1 MTTIY
6 INPTTG
12 NDKAVGSQTAPLKT
26 VTAALKRV
34 KNASTLY
41 LSPGIYDRNSGE
53 IFPLQIPSQTIVAGT
68 GNAAAKVVLRGGGE
82 YDSPSFKTQNIT
94 VVLATEAQLR
104 GVTVTNPNAKGT
116 GVWVE
121 STAPIIAHCRLQ
133 NCGREG
139 IFVAGNAKPIIED
152 NVLIDNAASGIFLV
166 RQAKGE
172 VRRNLCQNTGYGIAL
187 SDESAP
193 LIASNRLWD
202 NRAGIHLSRQTKPV
216 LQRNSFLRNRE
227 AGVLVKDQALPD
239 LGSPQSP
246 AGNIFADH
254 PVYDLDNQTR
264 QTLISAGNQINPA
277 LIGGSVELVA
287 TLVADGALG
296 PTAFGDIENHW
307 AELFIDRLAQ
317 RGIISGFA
325 DGTFRPEASLT
336 RSQYAALIAQT
347 FDLPRQ
353 LGRSM
358 DFEDVES
365 SFWAAKAIATAAAM
379 GFISGFGDGTFRPDK
394 NLTRVQGIV
403 SIVNGLGLTG
413 GTADLLL
420 LYRDRA
426 LIPPYA
432 TNAIATATQ
441 KRLVVNYP
449 DTQQLNP
456 MQDITRAEIAAL
468 LYQALV
474 ATQKA
479 NAIAS
484 PYLVNPDPLLPNFT
498 DLQNHWA
505 ADFVRRLGSLELI
518 GGFPDGSFRP
528 DNPIN
533 RVEYAAL
540 LVKVLN
546 PNPIRPATQ
555 FIDIPV
561 KFWGLGAIQQ
571 AYRAG
576 YLSGFPDRT
585 FHPEQIL
592 RRVHLILSLAS
603 GLNLPPADLK
613 ILEAYGDRDSIPEY
627 AQTAVAAATAAGL
640 VALYP
645 KPQNLD
651 LPATRAEAAAMMYQ
665 ALVFQKQMTALDSP
679 YIVSLN

>member
-1 MTTIY
+1 MTTLY
-6 INPTTG
+6 INPKTG
-12 NDKAVGSQTAPLKT
+12 NDNAVGSQTAPLKT
-26 VTAALKRV
+26 ITAALKQIQDP
-34 KNASTLY
+34 STLY
-41 LSPGIYDRNSGE
+41 LAPGVYDRNSGE
-53 IFPLQIPSQTIVAGT
+53 IFPLSIPAQTTVTAT
-68 GNAAAKVVLRGGGE
+68 ENAEAEVILRGGGN
-82 YDSPSFKTQNIT
+82 YNSPSFKTQNIT
-94 VVLATEAQLR
+94 ILLATGVQLR

-116 GVWVE
+116 GIWIE
-121 STAPIIAHCRLQ
+121 STAPIVARCRLQ

-152 NVLIDNAASGIFLV
+152 NIFEDNAASGIFLV

-172 VRRNLCQNTGYGIAL
+172 VRRNLCQRTGYGIAL

-202 NRAGIHLSRQTKPV
+202 NRAGIHLSRQAKPV
-216 LQRNSFLRNRE
+216 LRRNDFRKNRE
-227 AGVLVKDQALPD
+227 AGVFVKDQASPD

-246 AGNIFADH
+246 AGNIFEDNST
-254 PVYDLDNQTR
+254 YDLDNQTS
-264 QTLISAGNQINPA
+264 QMLISAGNQINPA
-277 LIGGSVELVA
+277 LIRGSVELVA
-287 TLVADGALG
+287 AVVADIVLG
-296 PTAFGDIENHW
+296 PTSFSDIENHW

-353 LGRSM
+353 LGRKTN
-358 DFEDVES
+358 FEDVNA
-365 SFWAAKAIATAAAM
+365 SFWAAKAIATAAEM
-379 GFISGFGDGTFRPDK
+379 GFISGFGDGTFRPQQ
-394 NLTRVQGIV
+394 NLTRVQALV

-420 LYRDRA
+420 LYQDRA

-449 DTQQLNP
+449 DTKQLDP
-456 MQDITRAEIAAL
+456 LQDITRAEIAAL
-468 LYQALV
+468 IYQALV

-479 NAIAS
+479 SAIAS
-484 PYLVNPDPLLPNFT
+484 PYIVNPDPLLPSFT

-505 ADFVRRLGSLELI
+505 TDFVRRLGSLELI
-518 GGFPDGSFRP
+518 SGFPDGSFRP

-533 RVEYAAL
+533 RAEYAAL

-546 PNPIRPATQ
+546 PNSIRPATQ
-555 FIDIPV
+555 FIDIPAN
-561 KFWGLGAIQQ
+561 FWGLGAIQQ

-585 FHPEQIL
+585 FHPEQTL
-592 RRVHLILSLAS
+592 RRVHLILSLTS
-603 GLNLPPADLK
+603 GLNLPDADLTF
-613 ILEAYGDRDSIPEY
+613 LDAYQDRDRIPEY
-627 AQTAVAAATAAGL
+627 AQTAVAAATKAGL
-640 VALYP
+640 VTLYP

-651 LPATRAEAAAMMYQ
+651 APATRAEAAAMMYQ
-665 ALVFQKQMTALDSP
+665 ALVYQGQMTALNSP
-679 YIVSLN
+679 YLVKV